1 MFISKNEQVL
11 DVQNKVQRVC
21 VKMSDTGIVST
32 SGNNATIDVKETI
45 SEIRSA
51 ILVDDSAAALVVVP
65 ASGRTVSGTQ
75 VTLALGVAMTSADS
89 IMLEYVIAD

>member
-11 DVQNKVQRVC
+11 NVQNKVQRVC
-21 VKMSDTGIVST
+21 VKMSDTGVVST

-51 ILVDDSAAALVVVP
+51 ILVDDSAAGIVVVP
-65 ASGRTVSGTQ
+65 AASQTVSGTQ
-75 VTLALGVAMTSADS
+75 VTLALGVAMTTADS
-89 IMLEYVIAD
+89 IMLDYVIAE